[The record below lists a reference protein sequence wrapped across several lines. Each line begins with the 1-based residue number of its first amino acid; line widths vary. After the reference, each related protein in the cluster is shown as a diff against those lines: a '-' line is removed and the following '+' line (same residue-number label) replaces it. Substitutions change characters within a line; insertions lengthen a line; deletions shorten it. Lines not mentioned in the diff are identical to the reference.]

1 MGKAQDLESARLQQ
15 KQAASRNCY
24 LFYLYFLYD
33 AARSKRYSAN
43 VANSTSA
50 AMVSSS
56 RARDS
61 PVGSGCTAAVYRDAE
76 AKQSFYD
83 FAMNIN
89 WEAVNR
95 VFAAFSAARSYSG
108 GNGGGSNLGSAGS
121 TGVTAPAVQAL
132 KKICDARR
140 YAGISAVLHERYG
153 LSHMMPGGVA
163 PRARPQRD
171 IHIF

>member
-1 MGKAQDLESARLQQ
+1 MGRKARDY
-15 KQAASRNCY
+15 SRSRRHRETVTSSICTSCMMRH
-24 LFYLYFLYD
+24 
-33 AARSKRYSAN
+33 ARSAIAPTWRIA
-43 VANSTSA
+43 
-50 AMVSSS
+50 
-56 RARDS
+56 RARPWFRRHARAS